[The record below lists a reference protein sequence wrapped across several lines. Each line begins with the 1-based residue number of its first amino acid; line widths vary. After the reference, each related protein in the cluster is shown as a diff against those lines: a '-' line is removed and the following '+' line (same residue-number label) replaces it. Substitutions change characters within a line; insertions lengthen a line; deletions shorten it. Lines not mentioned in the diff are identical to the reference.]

1 MNIIEKV
8 TEEDIGRIAVSKE
21 TVWGC
26 FVVKVLSA
34 SNEYGEC
41 IVEHLEESCGTGI
54 ANNFSI
60 IGGGWPMM
68 WKDGYSNPRRKNK
81 PKKHPPKRKKTDVTL
96 NYVDGKSYTLKNVK
110 SITCNIDKWDKS
122 IHFRIQ
128 TEVNKIKS
136 SVSVSIPVE
145 DIHFIDIKSPSG
157 KMSVIFY
164 HEYVDIIDVDLTFT
178 QKVDELNFIKRFK

>member
-1 MNIIEKV
+1 MNIIKKV
-8 TEEDIGRIAVSKE
+8 NEEDIGRIAVSAHKD
-21 TVWGC
+21 GHIN
-26 FVVKVLSA
+26 VKVLSI
-34 SNEYGEC
+34 SNEDGDC
-41 IVEHLEESCGTGI
+41 TVEHLEGSRGKGI
-54 ANNFSI
+54 THWFRVV
-60 IGGGWPMM
+60 GGGVPLI

-81 PKKHPPKRKKTDVTL
+81 PKKQPPKRKKTDVTL

>member
-1 MNIIEKV
+1 MSVIEKA
-8 TEEDIGRIAVSKE
+8 TELDVGRIAKGHNDRVNYII
-21 TVWGC
+21 
-26 FVVKVLSA
+26 KVLSVT
-34 SNEYGEC
+34 SSSGYC
-41 IVEHLEESCGTGI
+41 DVEHLKDSDGNGRQR
-54 ANNFSI
+54 FRLV
-60 IGGGWPMM
+60 GGAVPMY
-68 WKDGYSNPRRKNK
+68 WDKSYSNPRRKNK
-81 PKKHPPKRKKTDVTL
+81 PKKQPPKRKKTDVTL

-110 SITCNIDKWDKS
+110 SISCNIDKWDKS

-145 DIHFIDIKSPSG
+145 NIHFIDIKSTSG

>member
-8 TEEDIGRIAVSKE
+8 TEGDIGRIAVS
-21 TVWGC
+21 VNGSRYI
-26 FVVKVLSA
+26 VKILSA
-34 SNEYGEC
+34 SSGFGEC
-41 IVEHLEESCGTGI
+41 KVEHLEGSLGVGVS
-54 ANNFSI
+54 NNFQM
-60 IGGGWPMM
+60 IGGHCDMM
-68 WKDGYSNPRRKNK
+68 WKDAYSNPRRKNK
-81 PKKHPPKRKKTDVTL
+81 PKKQPPKRKKTDVTL

-145 DIHFIDIKSPSG
+145 NIHFIDIKSTSG

>member
-8 TEEDIGRIAVSKE
+8 TEEDIGRIAESVNGSRYI
-21 TVWGC
+21 
-26 FVVKVLSA
+26 VKILSA
-34 SNEYGEC
+34 SSGFGEC
-41 IVEHLEESCGTGI
+41 KVEHLEGSFGVGVS
-54 ANNFSI
+54 NNFQM
-60 IGGGWPMM
+60 IGGHYDMM
-68 WKDGYSNPRRKNK
+68 WKDAYSNSRRKNK
-81 PKKHPPKRKKTDVTL
+81 IKKQPPKRKKTDVTL

-136 SVSVSIPVE
+136 SISVSIPVE